1 MSISIIMS
9 AFNEEKFI
17 AQSIN
22 SLLNQSYKKFELL
35 IIDDCSNDRTMD
47 IIKSYAVRDNRIKV
61 YQNKFKKNLSENLN
75 YLIKLTKYEY
85 IARADADDFY
95 HIDRL
100 KEQKYFLDYNLH
112 IDILGTDAYTINNKS
127 IEISE
132 ILKSKHNNNIKK
144 VIFYENPIIH
154 SSVMLR
160 KSSLIQKKNFIYNPK
175 LKRTQDYDLWLK
187 LFNGKN
193 IYTLNHKLTYY
204 RNANQLKLKYLLK
217 DIYYGNLCRLN
228 NNQGYYLLIK
238 SLVVFN
244 ISKLNKILLTLLC
257 RILYIK

>member
-127 IEISE
+127 IEIYS
-132 ILKSKHNNNIKK
+132 IQAIK
-144 VIFYENPIIH
+144 
-154 SSVMLR
+154 
-160 KSSLIQKKNFIYNPK
+160 
-175 LKRTQDYDLWLK
+175 
-187 LFNGKN
+187 
-193 IYTLNHKLTYY
+193 
-204 RNANQLKLKYLLK
+204 
-217 DIYYGNLCRLN
+217 
-228 NNQGYYLLIK
+228 
-238 SLVVFN
+238 
-244 ISKLNKILLTLLC
+244 
-257 RILYIK
+257 